1 MEFILKKEPHTTL
14 WTEKIAL
21 LHSEK
26 GKLLAT
32 QSIPKMQSLNTHTH
46 TFAYL
51 WVSHRGSC
59 IALHQPTSFIVK
71 RVPFICHLHASLED
85 VSGEHETCLVIIRH
99 LSWLQD
105 KRRLK
110 EMYSPCQLWIRLS
123 FHTEQG
129 KIAPHINFS
138 VCCQQGL
145 LLYTH
150 AHTPKRIT
158 STEYCLSLFRQRKSQ
173 IHALEGAPDVNC
185 VFSFHIHIHTH
196 TQTYWSVACQL
207 LILPFLIPKKE
218 RSCQLSLLHLFIPK
232 KSTAITHINSSV
244 WCPQCNTGFLH
255 TEKIKIEHEH
265 FYEHLMPTI
274 Y

>member
-123 FHTEQG
+123 FIPNRERSHHTSTSVSAVNKVFFYTHMHIHRSVLRQLSTAFLYSDKGKLKYTHWKERLMSTVYSLSIYTYTLTHKHTE
-129 KIAPHINFS
+129 AWP
-138 VCCQQGL
+138 
-145 LLYTH
+145 
-150 AHTPKRIT
+150 
-158 STEYCLSLFRQRKSQ
+158 
-173 IHALEGAPDVNC
+173 VNC
-185 VFSFHIHIHTH
+185 
-196 TQTYWSVACQL
+196 
-207 LILPFLIPKKE
+207 
-218 RSCQLSLLHLFIPK
+218 
-232 KSTAITHINSSV
+232 
-244 WCPQCNTGFLH
+244 
-255 TEKIKIEHEH
+255 
-265 FYEHLMPTI
+265 
-274 Y
+274 